1 MPKKTTKTTKKK
13 IAKKTAKKIIKK
25 PAKKIIVKKPINKK
39 KAAPKAFKPK
49 KSKENI
55 IGKVTHYFPHVSAA
69 VVKVKAPLAVGDN
82 IKIKGS
88 SSDFTQKVESIQID
102 RISIS
107 NAKKGDE
114 IGLLVI
120 SRVREHDVVYKM

>member
-1 MPKKTTKTTKKK
+1 MPKNTRKPTKDKLVKK
-13 IAKKTAKKIIKK
+13 IAKIIIKK
-25 PAKKIIVKKPINKK
+25 PAKKTIIKKLIKKKP
-39 KAAPKAFKPK
+39 APKASKPK

-88 SSDFTQKVESIQID
+88 SSDFTQIVESIQID
-102 RISIS
+102 RVSIS
-107 NAKKGDE
+107 KAKKGDE

>member
-1 MPKKTTKTTKKK
+1 MPKNTGKPTKDKLAKK
-13 IAKKTAKKIIKK
+13 IAKKIIKK
-25 PAKKIIVKKPINKK
+25 PAKKTIIKKPLKK
-39 KAAPKAFKPK
+39 KPAPKASKPK

-88 SSDFTQKVESIQID
+88 SSDFTQIVESIQID
-102 RISIS
+102 RVSIS
-107 NAKKGDE
+107 KAKKGDE

>member
-1 MPKKTTKTTKKK
+1 MLKKTKKPIKKK
-13 IAKKTAKKIIKK
+13 TIKKIVKKTIKK
-25 PAKKIIVKKPINKK
+25 PVKKTVSKKPIKK
-39 KAAPKAFKPK
+39 KPAAKVLKPK

-88 SSDFTQKVESIQID
+88 SSDFTQKVESMQID
-102 RISIS
+102 RVSIVK
-107 NAKKGDE
+107 AKKGDE

-120 SRVREHDVVYKM
+120 SRVREHDVVYKL

>member
-1 MPKKTTKTTKKK
+1 MLKNTKKTIKKK
-13 IAKKTAKKIIKK
+13 TIKKITRKIIKK
-25 PAKKIIVKKPINKK
+25 PAKKTIIKKPIKK
-39 KAAPKAFKPK
+39 KAAAKVLKPK
-49 KSKENI
+49 KTKENI

-102 RISIS
+102 RVSIS
-107 NAKKGDE
+107 KAKKGDE